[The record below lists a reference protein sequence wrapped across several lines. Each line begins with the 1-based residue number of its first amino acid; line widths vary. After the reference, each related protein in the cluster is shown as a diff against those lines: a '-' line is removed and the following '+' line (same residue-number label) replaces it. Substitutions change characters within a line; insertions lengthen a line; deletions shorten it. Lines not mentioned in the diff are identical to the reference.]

1 MLGRI
6 ASFAAGLIS
15 LAVAYRPP
23 ALILVVT
30 AFAWAVIAS
39 ACLWPVVLGVYWRR
53 GTRAGATSSMVAGT
67 AVALIWMV
75 VGKPFGIHGF
85 IPGVTV
91 SLVVFVV
98 VSLMTKPP
106 NARLVARAWGEGGEE
121 A

>member
-6 ASFAAGLIS
+6 ASFTAGLIS
-15 LAVAYRPP
+15 LVVAYRPP

-53 GTRAGATSSMVAGT
+53 GTRAGATSSMITGT
-67 AVALIWMV
+67 AVALIWMMA
-75 VGKPFGIHGF
+75 GKPFGIHGF

-98 VSLMTKPP
+98 VSLLTKPP
-106 NARLVARAWGEGGEE
+106 DARLVARAWGEGGEE